1 MKTKT
6 VFIDIDGTLRN
17 SKRKLTKRTID
28 VLKKVKAK
36 GINCYLTTGRPRWKT
51 KAVCLEADMGEF
63 IISTT
68 GSDIYNLKTD
78 EVVFQQQ
85 MDKNALKKI
94 YEIAMKH
101 SAFIKFQAGFD
112 IITNKR
118 RTPNHPYRKLL
129 PENIDQFLNNNV
141 ITQVL
146 VEDFDIEKVKV
157 LYKEILK
164 IKEVK
169 ITNHTKVLF
178 DKNPNWTGKETAYI
192 DINSPNVSK
201 GEAVKIL
208 CDKLNLDLKDVI
220 CIGDSQNDISML
232 EIAGKSVVMG
242 NAKNEIKK
250 YADFIAL
257 SNDEDGVA
265 RFLEQE
271 FLS

>member
-1 MKTKT
+1 MKT

-28 VLKKVKAK
+28 VLKKVKEK
-36 GINCYLTTGRPRWKT
+36 GINCYLATGRPRWKT
-51 KAVCLEADMGEF
+51 KAVCLEAGMGDF

-68 GSDIYNLKTD
+68 GSDIYNLKTN

-85 MDKNALKKI
+85 MDKTALKKI

-101 SAFIKFQAGFD
+101 SSLIKFQAGFD
-112 IITNKR
+112 IITNKKK
-118 RTPNHPYRKLL
+118 TPKHPYRKLL
-129 PENIDQFLNNNV
+129 PQNIDFFLENSV

-146 VEDFDIEKVKV
+146 VEDYDIEKVKS
-157 LYKEILK
+157 LYKEISK

-178 DKNPNWTGKETAYI
+178 DKDINWTGKETAYI

-201 GEAVKIL
+201 GEAIKIL
-208 CDKLNLDLKDVI
+208 CKKLNIDLEDTI
-220 CIGDSQNDISML
+220 CIGDSQNDVSMF
-232 EIAGKSVVMG
+232 EVAGKSVVMG
-242 NAKNEIKK
+242 NAKQEIKK
-250 YADFIAL
+250 FADVVTL

-265 RFLEQE
+265 KFLEQE

>member
-1 MKTKT
+1 MKTI
-6 VFIDIDGTLRN
+6 FIDIDGTLRN
-17 SKRKLTKRTID
+17 SKRELSSKTIE
-28 VLKKVKAK
+28 VLKKVKEK
-36 GINCYLTTGRPRWKT
+36 GINCFLVTGRPRWKT
-51 KAVCLEADMGEF
+51 KAVCLEAGMGDY

-68 GSDIYNLKTD
+68 GSDIFNIKT
-78 EVVFQQQ
+78 EETIFQQP
-85 MDKNALKKI
+85 MDKVAIKKI

-101 SAFIKFQAGFD
+101 SALIKFQAGFD

-118 RTPNHPYRKLL
+118 QNPNHPYRKLL
-129 PENIDQFLNNNV
+129 PENIDFFLENSI

-146 VEDFDIEKVKV
+146 VEDFDIEKVK
-157 LYKEILK
+157 LLHKEISK

-178 DKNPNWTGKETAYI
+178 DKEPNWPGTETAYL
-192 DINSPNVSK
+192 DINSPKVSK
-201 GEAVKIL
+201 GEAIKIL
-208 CDKLNLDLKDVI
+208 CKKLKIALKDII

-242 NAKNEIKK
+242 NAKPEIKK
-250 YADFIAL
+250 YADTICP

-265 RFLEQE
+265 KFLEQE